1 MKRLLT
7 IAILCLVAP
16 LLTMPAAHASDP
28 LRLDESFGL
37 LHLNPYMKQ
46 AETASAVDD
55 AAGEAQEGLVF
66 AIQNSGSQPL
76 DLVLRRAPLNDLA
89 VALRLQS
96 GSRLAL
102 RLFSSDNREF
112 AGQTGSDA
120 GLAFFIPGGEVH
132 SFFLPGIAADE
143 VIYLWSPEQ
152 LAAHQAGQQT
162 FYSTMLLLLSLL
174 LVLAVIAA
182 VIRRSRRAT
191 YGVTMGGGLL
201 VMLASLWLRD
211 ILPYET
217 MFDGLLAYR
226 LSIIRIA
233 LGLGVFMSILAH
245 VNLVIRLA
253 VNRNY
258 WTRVIIFA
266 DGALV
271 ATGGLW
277 AAEILA
283 PAFAGVVSAELGDIA
298 LAMTCGIVLL
308 GAFFVPDRR

>member
-1 MKRLLT
+1 MKRLMKRLLAFT
-7 IAILCLVAP
+7 FLWLAA
-16 LLTMPAAHASDP
+16 MPAAQASDP

-46 AETASAVDD
+46 AETATN
-55 AAGEAQEGLVF
+55 GESGMVF

-89 VALRLQS
+89 VALGLQS
-96 GSRLAL
+96 GSRPPL

-112 AGQTGSDA
+112 AGQTGNDA
-120 GLAFFIPGGEVH
+120 GLVFFIPAGEVH
-132 SFFLPGIAADE
+132 SFFLPNIPADE

-152 LAAHQAGQQT
+152 LAAHQAGQRT

-174 LVLAVIAA
+174 LVLAIIAA

-211 ILPYET
+211 ILP
-217 MFDGLLAYR
+217 DGSSFESLLAYR

-266 DGALV
+266 DMTLV
-271 ATGGLW
+271 ATGSLW
-277 AAEILA
+277 TAEILA

>member
-1 MKRLLT
+1 MKRLMKH
-7 IAILCLVAP
+7 
-16 LLTMPAAHASDP
+16 LLAFTFLWLAAMPAAQASDP

-46 AETASAVDD
+46 ADTAEN
-55 AAGEAQEGLVF
+55 GEGGMVF

-89 VALRLQS
+89 VALGLQS
-96 GSRLAL
+96 GSRPPL

-112 AGQTGSDA
+112 AGQTGNDA
-120 GLAFFIPGGEVH
+120 GLVFFIPAGEVH
-132 SFFLPGIAADE
+132 SFFLPNIPADE

-152 LAAHQAGQQT
+152 LAAHQAGQRT

-174 LVLAVIAA
+174 LVLAIIAA

-211 ILPYET
+211 ILP
-217 MFDGLLAYR
+217 DGSGFESLLAYR

-266 DGALV
+266 DMTLV
-271 ATGGLW
+271 ATGSLW
-277 AAEILA
+277 TAEILA
-283 PAFAGVVSAELGDIA
+283 PAFAGVVSADLGDIA